1 MTDWID
7 GYLTPAVL
15 FAADWSVRLAL
26 AIALLAVWL
35 AARPPRQVAVRF
47 LLCRLVLLGGLL
59 LPLLPHCWGPCLDLC
74 STPLPVEASV
84 GEVPVPSPENRNV
97 TLPPALPP
105 SAQPPPAREP
115 PAPGAV
121 SLPRLGSGQWLVL
134 TLALSW
140 ATVTLILA
148 GRLVIGSLWLARLR
162 REATPA
168 GPAALALL
176 QHCREELGATRRAGL
191 ATHPAVTSPVLL
203 GGWRPCIVLPPD
215 WEDLPA
221 DARRV
226 SLLHELTHLARRDDW
241 ARLGEELVRAV
252 FFFHPLVRWLLN
264 RLDGERELLCDAA
277 LVRRGIGAR
286 LLARTLLDFARRR
299 GAGRPALVPAT
310 VLPFFRRVTVLD
322 RIHQLLEDDMS
333 HWSKP
338 PSRCQAAVG
347 AAVVFGLAV
356 ALGSAGTQAEPP
368 KPETSAPPA
377 QAAAA
382 DRVDGVVKDSDG
394 KPVAGA
400 VVVLG
405 QYTGAFKPR
414 VVRSGADG
422 SFVFAPLPANYDRG
436 MSLVVLAGKEG
447 YAAVRGDVS
456 PRTPFNHIEL
466 VMGKAHPFTGSV
478 RDRSGKPVAGAE
490 ILFGVVKRYPANG
503 AYRGGS
509 SWGYPPDAALRG
521 TPLESFFFSRT
532 NDRGRFRFTAVP
544 GDKELIFRVR
554 ATGLAGLDTA
564 AKGPTGEFFVQPK
577 LKAPTFVLEPEARI
591 DGRVVTNLPGVSV
604 KGLRVFLRGPGRSF
618 ACTKQT
624 TTDEAGH
631 FTFDG
636 VNEGRV
642 EVLLLD
648 TPSFGTW
655 TARAAEVETR
665 AGHTAKARIELIEG
679 VQVEGRVGVGGTD
692 KPAPGVRV
700 SAYGPARPATGFLP
714 LFLVATTDAKGI
726 YRFRLPPGE
735 SIFLAQLTT
744 PQGRAQVTIPA
755 DAKTFTVP
763 PLSRFPPG
771 MVKALDARP
780 PQNKP

>member
-26 AIALLAVWL
+26 AIVLLATWL
-35 AARPPRQVAVRF
+35 AIRPPRQVAVRF

-59 LPLLPHCWGPCLDLC
+59 LPLLPHCWGPCLDLR
-74 STPLPVEASV
+74 STPVSVEASV
-84 GEVPVPSPENRNV
+84 GEVPAPSPENRNV
-97 TLPPALPP
+97 ALPPALLP
-105 SAQPPPAREP
+105 SAQPPPERQP
-115 PAPGAV
+115 PAPTSVA
-121 SLPRLGSGQWLVL
+121 LPRLGLGQWLVL

-140 ATVTLILA
+140 AAVTLVLI
-148 GRLVIGSLWLARLR
+148 GRLVLGSLWLARLR

-176 QHCREELGATRRAGL
+176 QHCREELGVTRRAGL
-191 ATHPAVTSPVLL
+191 VTHPAVTSPVLL

-241 ARLGEELVRAV
+241 ARLGEELVRAML
-252 FFFHPLVRWLLN
+252 FFHPLVRWLLS

-299 GAGRPALVPAT
+299 GAGRPALAPAI

-338 PSRCQAAVG
+338 PSRCQATAG

-368 KPETSAPPA
+368 NSETPVPPA
-377 QAAAA
+377 QPAAA

-405 QYTGAFKPR
+405 QSTAAFKPL
-414 VVRSGADG
+414 VIRSNADG
-422 SFVFAPLPANYDRG
+422 SFVFAPLPANFDRG
-436 MSLVVLAGKEG
+436 MSFAVLAGKEG
-447 YAAVRGDVS
+447 YAPVRGDAATLIR
-456 PRTPFNHIEL
+456 PPLNHLEL
-466 VMGKAHPFTGSV
+466 VLGKAHPFTGSV

-490 ILFGVVKRYPANG
+490 VLFGVVKRYPANG

-509 SWGYPPDAALRG
+509 SWGYPPDAVLRG
-521 TPLESFFFSRT
+521 TPLERFFFSRT
-532 NDRGRFRFTAVP
+532 DEQGRFRFTAVP
-544 GDKELIFRVR
+544 GDTELIFRVR
-554 ATGLAGLDTA
+554 AAGLAGLDTA
-564 AKGPTGEFFVQPK
+564 AKGPTGEFFARPDV
-577 LKAPTFVLEPEARI
+577 KAPTFVLGPEARI
-591 DGRVVTNLPGVSV
+591 DGRVTTKLPGVSV
-604 KGLRVFLRGPGRSF
+604 KGLRMLLQGPGRSF
-618 ACTKQT
+618 ACTQQT
-624 TTDEAGH
+624 TTDAAGR
-631 FTFDG
+631 FTFGG
-636 VNEGRV
+636 VNEGQVR
-642 EVLLLD
+642 VLLLD
-648 TPSFGTW
+648 TPAFGAW
-655 TARAAEVETR
+655 TARAAEVEAH
-665 AGHTAKARIELIEG
+665 AGRTAKARIELIEG
-679 VQVEGRVGVGGTD
+679 VQVEGRVVIGGTD
-692 KPAPGVRV
+692 RPAPDVWVR
-700 SAYGPARPATGFLP
+700 AFGPARPTKGFLS
-714 LFLVATTDAKGI
+714 FVTTTDAKGI
-726 YRFRLPPGE
+726 YRFRVPPGE
-735 SIFLAQLTT
+735 NIFFAQMAT
-744 PQGRAQVTIPA
+744 PQGRVQVTIPA
-755 DAKTFTVP
+755 NVKTFTIPVP
-763 PLSRFPPG
+763 AETA
-771 MVKALDARP
+771 KAHVLNARP
-780 PQNKP
+780 PQRQK